1 MNLKELKEL
10 IDWNIRLVE
19 QNHEDPEKIR
29 VGIVVKRVGQ
39 IGSQPVVDIKTLGLG
54 FDWDKGKLLIYPES
68 DLREIDR
75 DEFAALRKKYD
86 DMGWQYMEKVRKTK
100 K

>member
-10 IDWNIRLVE
+10 IDWNIKNAE

-39 IGSQPVVDIKTLGLG
+39 LGSRPL
-54 FDWDKGKLLIYPES
+54 S
-68 DLREIDR
+68 
-75 DEFAALRKKYD
+75 
-86 DMGWQYMEKVRKTK
+86 
-100 K
+100 